1 MTNLV
6 LILIF
11 LENLFNILKHIEN
24 FCKKTEIK
32 FVSLKLDLILLFNSY
47 RNSKYEGNS
56 FWWGEAPLPSV
67 RPEKPWAMAL
77 SSAKWSA
84 RDMSNGSIGQR
95 HVQRIYWSETC
106 QTDLSVSYNEQKW
119 QPHRLAYTP
128 LYRRKKNLRDK
139 SF

>member
-32 FVSLKLDLILLFNSY
+32 FVYLKLDLILLFNSC

-56 FWWGEAPLPSV
+56 F
-67 RPEKPWAMAL
+67 
-77 SSAKWSA
+77 
-84 RDMSNGSIGQR
+84 
-95 HVQRIYWSETC
+95 
-106 QTDLSVSYNEQKW
+106 
-119 QPHRLAYTP
+119 
-128 LYRRKKNLRDK
+128 
-139 SF
+139 